1 MAIGKMEAIA
11 YSQEP
16 VSSKTKIIAVIGPPI
31 TELLT
36 AAIPETAKIGP
47 ISLAIP
53 IKGILNINAP
63 VHAPKR
69 SAGENT
75 PPNKPKPIHNE
86 DKISLKISN
95 GLNYLKQ
102 SENYSKIL
110 KVQLNSKKTI
120 NISSKDAKGNPSVF
134 QMIINTNIQ
143 IYSDDK
149 MLKQK
154 NISKN
159 FSYKNTEKKFD
170 LTQYEKTIEDNLIN
184 SIKEDIILILYN

>member
-1 MAIGKMEAIA
+1 M
-11 YSQEP
+11 
-16 VSSKTKIIAVIGPPI
+16 
-31 TELLT
+31 
-36 AAIPETAKIGP
+36 
-47 ISLAIP
+47 
-53 IKGILNINAP
+53 
-63 VHAPKR
+63 
-69 SAGENT
+69 
-75 PPNKPKPIHNE
+75 
-86 DKISLKISN
+86 KISN

-159 FSYKNTEKKFD
+159 FSYKNTAKKFD

>member
-1 MAIGKMEAIA
+1 MRKILLLLCFLFVFGCGYQPIF
-11 YSQEP
+11 
-16 VSSKTKIIAVIGPPI
+16 SSKDASFIISEIDFD
-31 TELLT
+31 
-36 AAIPETAKIGP
+36 K
-47 ISLAIP
+47 
-53 IKGILNINAP
+53 N
-63 VHAPKR
+63 
-69 SAGENT
+69 
-75 PPNKPKPIHNE
+75 